1 MRKKTKVSSARSQGI
16 ERKSGKTVDKATEG
30 AVIADARM
38 SGNQLP
44 MEVWRQVALRMS
56 TREMA
61 KGLAKTCKALRHLS
75 TSAICLSSGSD
86 DAIDWA
92 RKRWVLATKLCLKT
106 SRATDSRLMSWV
118 AFNSKELGS
127 LSQLDIITDAHI
139 TAGRHHAAAAV
150 AAMASTLALQN
161 LKHLTVALSLST
173 TSDFMWTCLGQLSEL
188 RTLDLK
194 LICAENSVTKRL
206 VDLSKL
212 KKLERL
218 RLANVTSSALLV
230 RPQCKIAV
238 KQWGYSAL
246 PSPVSTSAD
255 YDIHMATWVLKTNI
269 TGKWPEFHSSL
280 GSPPE
285 AGPHSCGDW

>member
-1 MRKKTKVSSARSQGI
+1 
-16 ERKSGKTVDKATEG
+16 
-30 AVIADARM
+30 
-38 SGNQLP
+38 

-75 TSAICLSSGSD
+75 TSAICLSSGSGMCYRSGHAQLQRTFTHDCWQGRDVHHVPLCLGFTLQLCTD

-150 AAMASTLALQN
+150 AAMASTLALQ
-161 LKHLTVALSLST
+161 VGSAQ
-173 TSDFMWTCLGQLSEL
+173 CLYM
-188 RTLDLK
+188 
-194 LICAENSVTKRL
+194 CC
-206 VDLSKL
+206 
-212 KKLERL
+212 
-218 RLANVTSSALLV
+218 
-230 RPQCKIAV
+230 QC
-238 KQWGYSAL
+238 
-246 PSPVSTSAD
+246 
-255 YDIHMATWVLKTNI
+255 
-269 TGKWPEFHSSL
+269 
-280 GSPPE
+280 
-285 AGPHSCGDW
+285 